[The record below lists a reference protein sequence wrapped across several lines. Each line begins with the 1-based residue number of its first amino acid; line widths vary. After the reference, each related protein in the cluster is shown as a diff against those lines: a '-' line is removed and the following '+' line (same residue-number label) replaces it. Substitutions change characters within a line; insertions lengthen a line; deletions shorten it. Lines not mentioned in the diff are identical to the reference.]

1 MQPSLLADR
10 DVMAVKYDGGG
21 GRVLVIKTRYGQIG
35 GGRGRYLVWIGG
47 MLRWENDEFVVD
59 KLILLLLHIII

>member
-35 GGRGRYLVWIGG
+35 GGRGRYLWIGG
-47 MLRWENDEFVVD
+47 MRWENDEFVVY